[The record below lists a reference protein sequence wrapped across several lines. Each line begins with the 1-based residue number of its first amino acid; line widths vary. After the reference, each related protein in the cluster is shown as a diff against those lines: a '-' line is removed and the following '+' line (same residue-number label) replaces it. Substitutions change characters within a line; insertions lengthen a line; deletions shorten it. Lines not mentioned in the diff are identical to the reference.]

1 MNGEDGASDSIA
13 TRVLVAELAVVRD
26 RLQRDASSGGYAS
39 LPGQAARRAVLLRRE
54 RRITNALRR
63 RLEAVVAG
71 PPMDT
76 SAPDPDQDQLVSHV
90 PV

>member
-1 MNGEDGASDSIA
+1 MTGEDGASASIA
-13 TRVLVAELAVVRD
+13 TRVLVAELVVVRD

-54 RRITNALRR
+54 RRVNNALRR

-71 PPMDT
+71 PRMDT
-76 SAPDPDQDQLVSHV
+76 SATNSDQELVVKHV

>member
-76 SAPDPDQDQLVSHV
+76 SAPDPDHVVQHV